1 MKKKRLLGL
10 ALLLCS
16 FSLMAGECKTSREN
30 YFENEDAKAW
40 ITTLCPKDILAYHS
54 HQFPRVIV
62 PQEDGSLQVVYRSGE
77 RRIIQLTKSMPMFLD
92 TAQGQELHQDINIG
106 KTALHILVI
115 EIRKKS

>member
-1 MKKKRLLGL
+1 MKKKLWFGWVLS
-10 ALLLCS
+10 LCS

-40 ITTLCPKDILAYHS
+40 ITTLCPEDILAYHS

-77 RRIIQLTKSMPMFLD
+77 KRIIQLKKSIPLFLD

-115 EIRKKS
+115 ELRKKS